1 MRTSIIVLG
10 LAAVLTTNAVAQ
22 TRTANTVSG
31 TTPGSSQ
38 AKSGAS
44 TATRSSSTQG
54 TAGLPT
60 EATVNDFLKHTFGY
74 DSAITW
80 KVLEI
85 AASPA
90 PGVASVTVL
99 LQNPQGQ
106 QTAKFFV
113 LPGDKY
119 AIAGD
124 LMPFGADPFAPAR
137 NEIAANANGVVRGPE
152 NAAATVVEFSD
163 LECPSCKAAQPTID
177 RLLKDE
183 PAVRFIFQNY
193 PLEQL
198 HPWAFLG
205 ATYAD
210 CVAQQSKD
218 AFWKF
223 IESVYANQEQI
234 TALLPQGAANP
245 MKQAQ
250 PQIAKK
256 LQELAGAA
264 GANAEQV
271 ATCSAEPATAARV
284 RKSLALG
291 QSLGITGTPTLFVNG
306 RKIGNVNGLPYEVL
320 KSMVDAANQGK

>member
-1 MRTSIIVLG
+1 MILLVVATW
-10 LAAVLTTNAVAQ
+10 LASAVAQ
-22 TRTANTVSG
+22 ASKPG
-31 TTPGSSQ
+31 TTQ
-38 AKSGAS
+38 AKSSGIAGAKS
-44 TATRSSSTQG
+44 TTVQDQ
-54 TAGLPT
+54 AGLPA
-60 EATVNDFLKHTFGY
+60 EATVNGFLKHTFGY
-74 DSAITW
+74 DSTITW
-80 KVLEI
+80 KVLDI
-85 AASPA
+85 SPAPA

-137 NEIAANANGVVRGPE
+137 EQIAAKANGVAKGPA
-152 NAAATVVEFSD
+152 NAAVTVVEFTD
-163 LECPSCKAAQPTID
+163 LECPSCKAAQPTIE

-183 PAVRFIFQNY
+183 PDIKFIFQNY
-193 PLEQL
+193 PLQQV
-198 HPWAFLG
+198 HPWAFLA

-223 IESVYANQEQI
+223 VEGVYANQEQV
-234 TALLPQGAANP
+234 TALLPQNVPNP
-245 MKQAQ
+245 MTQAE

-264 GANAEQV
+264 GANAQQV
-271 ATCSAEPATAARV
+271 VTCSAESATTARIG
-284 RKSLALG
+284 KSLGLG
-291 QSLGITGTPTLFVNG
+291 EALGITGTPTLFVNG

-320 KSMVDAANQGK
+320 KAMVDAGKQGR